1 MAVSE
6 STNAV
11 PEVTKMY
18 RRLLMLYRRLLMM
31 YRTPIHLSEDSLV
44 ARNAVSKTT
53 VGVSEIKDA
62 ASEAID
68 AVLKTAKLEITIF
81 VAVSEALNAVS
92 EPLLCWRL
100 RNDE

>member
-1 MAVSE
+1 
-6 STNAV
+6 
-11 PEVTKMY
+11 
-18 RRLLMLYRRLLMM
+18 MM

-92 EPLLCWRL
+92 EPLLCLRL